1 MFKVMIAEDEM
12 LVRIGLK
19 NSINWGELGMEVI
32 ADVSNGQAAWEV
44 YNDQKPDLI
53 LTDIKMP
60 IMDGLQLISKIRE
73 SDSKTKIIIL
83 TAFDEYNLLRKALQ
97 LGISDYILKLKMSIA
112 EMESVLKKVQAEM
125 LAENIHILSTQE
137 KMKADTMYLKENA
150 VKDYLF
156 YGRYSE
162 AEFAEV
168 TNKLHFRINPE
179 RLVLC
184 VIAIDKF
191 EQMESKFKDNQ
202 GNLIRFSI
210 LNIINEL
217 LGGYLRGEVLH
228 EKDEKFML
236 IFSFQDIVSEQKIYQ
251 NVQEIISHINN
262 VTKKYLNASISCG
275 ISTINNGYSS
285 LKQMYRECAAAL
297 EQRFILG
304 NERFIQWQ
312 DIGRDNILNNIR
324 MKLEKMLQDS
334 NQFNERYS
342 KEIETGIKTLTQSAS
357 ISKAEIQIMVI
368 RWIHWPTV
376 FLNVYMDDISSMALD
391 FAGRIHK
398 CSTLD
403 ETLDM
408 FKQFLS
414 ELKSSHAKKK
424 YICKEI
430 AEAAKFIQ
438 LHYHQDI
445 SLQQAA
451 DYVEL
456 SPNHFSSLFKKNL
469 ELSFIEYLNRFRI
482 DMAKDMLINTHL
494 KSYEIAEKVGFMD
507 YSYFSRVFKKVTGM
521 RPNEF
526 QKQWFVEKGAE
537 RNDGDDENVL

>member
-1 MFKVMIAEDEM
+1 MFKVLIVEDEM

-19 NSINWGELGMEVI
+19 SSIDWGELGMEVI

-44 YNDQKPDLI
+44 YHDQKPDLI

-60 IMDGLQLISKIRE
+60 IMDGLQLISQIRE
-73 SDSKTKIIIL
+73 KDSKTKIIIL
-83 TAFDEYNLLRKALQ
+83 TAYDEYNLLRKAVQ
-97 LGISDYILKLKMSIA
+97 LGISDYILKLKMSIV
-112 EMESVLKKVQAEM
+112 EMESVLKKVQTE
-125 LAENIHILSTQE
+125 LLEENIHTTTAQE
-137 KMKADTMYLKENA
+137 DLKANIIHLKENA

-168 TNKLHFRINPE
+168 TNKLHFRISPE

-184 VIAIDKF
+184 VLAIDKF
-191 EQMESKFKDNQ
+191 EQMESKLKDNQ

-228 EKDEKFML
+228 EKDEKYML
-236 IFSFQDIVSEQKIYQ
+236 LFSFPDMVSEQTIYQ
-251 NVQEIISHINN
+251 NVQEILSHINN
-262 VTKKYLNASISCG
+262 IIKKYLNTSISCG
-275 ISTINNGYSS
+275 ISTINNGYAS
-285 LKQMYRECAAAL
+285 LKQMYRECVSAL

-312 DIGRDNILNNIR
+312 DMGRDNLLKDIS
-324 MKLEKMLQDS
+324 MKLEKMWQDS
-334 NQFNERYS
+334 DQFNERYA
-342 KEIETGIKTLTQSAS
+342 KEIEAGIKTLTQSAS

-376 FLNVYMDDISSMALD
+376 YLNVYMDDISNMALD
-391 FAGRIHK
+391 FAGQIHK
-398 CSTLD
+398 CTTLD
-403 ETLDM
+403 ETIDI

-424 YICKEI
+424 FIDKEI

-445 SLQQAA
+445 SLQQVA
-451 DYVEL
+451 YQVKL

-469 ELSFIEYLNRFRI
+469 DLSFIEYLNRFRI
-482 DMAKDMLINTHL
+482 DMAKDMLVNTHL
-494 KSYEIAEKVGFMD
+494 KSYEIAEKVGYMD

-526 QKQWFVEKGAE
+526 QKQWFVENRAE
-537 RNDGDDENVL
+537 RMDGDDENVI